1 MSDFSEV
8 GVESFETDHGGSI
21 DEEAQ
26 AAFSF
31 EGEPEKEKKHAKR
44 SFKRKPKRS
53 ARGSPTDTTNPTDL
67 DFGNPIFETDS
78 NLSSPR
84 DTHSPTESRER
95 DMVEFDNP
103 ANPPIVIAV
112 AAKSTKWRS
121 ARESIL
127 LAEALQ
133 AKGDLIGAA
142 KIHVEALEKHR
153 KELGDSHQS
162 GLARVHLAGDT
173 KTFRFFHYT
182 YVGC

>member
-1 MSDFSEV
+1 MSLFMSDFSEV
-8 GVESFETDHGGSI
+8 GVESFETDHGGMT
-21 DEEAQ
+21 
-26 AAFSF
+26 AFIF

-44 SFKRKPKRS
+44 SFKRRPKRS
-53 ARGSPTDTTNPTDL
+53 ARGSPTDTTNPTDI

-78 NLSSPR
+78 NRSSPR
-84 DTHSPTESRER
+84 DTNRPTESRER

-153 KELGDSHQS
+153 TELVIRTITQW
-162 GLARVHLAGDT
+162 
-173 KTFRFFHYT
+173 K
-182 YVGC
+182 